1 MPPNDPSTDPKVF
14 WFLERT
20 KLIWAFLITKK
31 SMMKSTKFKKK
42 SDNLKMKKEN
52 LTSLLLLIDKPLANQ
67 FIKLE
72 NLKEMNNSPNIKLEL
87 RNQQFIQ
94 NKDHKRISIKAL
106 RALRRKKF
114 S

>member
-52 LTSLLLLIDKPLANQ
+52 LTSLLLLTDKPLANQ

-72 NLKEMNNSPNIKLEL
+72 NLKGMNNSPNIKLEL

-94 NKDHKRISIKAL
+94 NKDHKKISIKAL
-106 RALRRKKF
+106 RVWRRKKF